1 MEGKLKGKRILGRRT
16 RRWDMD
22 MALDVKEIGWEDVE
36 RIRMSQNGDKCR
48 TLKREKL
55 QFA

>member
-22 MALDVKEIGWEDVE
+22 MGLDVKEIGWEDVE
-36 RIRMSQNGDKCR
+36 
-48 TLKREKL
+48 
-55 QFA
+55 